1 MRDNPVKRSL
11 SAGGRAFGA
20 MVFEFF
26 SPALPQIC
34 HNAGAEFVLYDM
46 EHTGL
51 GFETLKMQCALC
63 RGLGLVP
70 LARVPRGEYHFL
82 ARALDV
88 GALGVM
94 VPMVGAAEEARYCVA
109 CTRYPP
115 EGRRGAAF
123 GFAHD
128 DYEGGE
134 VAAKVAALHER
145 TLVIAQIET
154 DEGLENV
161 EAIAAVPGI
170 DALWIGHFDLTNF
183 LGIPGEFR
191 HPKYLAAIEQVL
203 AACKASG
210 KAPAFLA
217 TDATWAREYAARGFR
232 LLGYGIDPLLY
243 QEALREGLAV
253 LRESA
258 K

>member
-1 MRDNPVKRSL
+1 M
-11 SAGGRAFGA
+11 
-20 MVFEFF
+20 
-26 SPALPQIC
+26 
-34 HNAGAEFVLYDM
+34 
-46 EHTGL
+46 
-51 GFETLKMQCALC
+51 
-63 RGLGLVP
+63 
-70 LARVPRGEYHFL
+70 
-82 ARALDV
+82 
-88 GALGVM
+88 
-94 VPMVGAAEEARYCVA
+94 A

-134 VAAKVAALHER
+134 VAALHER
-145 TLVIAQIET
+145 TLLIAQIET

-161 EAIAAVPGI
+161 EAIAKVPGI
-170 DALWIGHFDLTNF
+170 DALWVGHFDLTNF
-183 LGIPGEFR
+183 LGIPGQFR
-191 HPKYLAAIEQVL
+191 HPKYLAAIERVL
-203 AACKASG
+203 AACKTSG

-217 TDATWAREYAARGFR
+217 TDAAWAREYAARGFR

-243 QEALREGLAV
+243 QEALREGLTV